1 MLRLAIL
8 FLVLAL
14 LAGFFGFN
22 AVADYSW
29 SAGRIGFFVFF
40 ILAALCFLGATFRRR
55 PYGGLTERNS
65 RPLRSL
71 SVRQRA
77 GYR

>member
-1 MLRLAIL
+1 MFRLATL
-8 FLVLAL
+8 FLVIAL
-14 LAGFFGFN
+14 IAGFFGFD

-29 SAGRIGFFVFF
+29 TAGRIGFFVFF
-40 ILAALCFLGATFRRR
+40 ILAALSFLGATFRRR
-55 PYGGLTERNS
+55 PYGGLTERSS

-71 SVRQRA
+71 SVRKRA